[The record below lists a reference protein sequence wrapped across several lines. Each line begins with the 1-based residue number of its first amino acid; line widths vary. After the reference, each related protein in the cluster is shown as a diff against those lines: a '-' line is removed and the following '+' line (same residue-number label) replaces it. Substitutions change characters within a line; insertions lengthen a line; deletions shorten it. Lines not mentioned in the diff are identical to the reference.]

1 MDKIVYETP
10 QFDIAVTRKGKVVIV
25 GDPVMDRNDE
35 DITATELGRLIW
47 QFTGNKFTKE
57 NQ

>member
-1 MDKIVYETP
+1 MDKIVYETKL
-10 QFDIAVTRKGKVVIV
+10 FDITVTRKGKVVID
-25 GDPVMDRNDE
+25 GGMDADDE

-57 NQ
+57 IL